1 MKATDTRTY
10 TWDQTEAAEEWIA
23 TAEQRK
29 TDHKTMRDIA
39 RLAENTDEANAIW
52 DLITDLR
59 RQPVR

>member
-1 MKATDTRTY
+1 
-10 TWDQTEAAEEWIA
+10 
-23 TAEQRK
+23 
-29 TDHKTMRDIA
+29 MRDIA